1 MRRYWKAWAGAVAVA
16 GVLFLAMAVA
26 RVAAAPEREG
36 PPKAEVERL
45 LKEAHEL
52 EEAGKSEQAAALRER
67 AERLAVEAEKARR
80 PAEPAPG
87 PAPLGKRIAA
97 LREAAR
103 IAEAEGMPAIAG
115 ELRARAEALERE
127 LPERAPEKEA
137 DRAAEGARLTELAR
151 LTAEAAARRAMAEQ
165 AQKAGME
172 REASEF
178 RAEAER
184 LEARAREVRREGKP
198 ESSIG
203 ELARRQEELRGE
215 VARLREEVGALRR
228 EVEQLRARQG
238 KQEA

>member
-1 MRRYWKAWAGAVAVA
+1 MRRYWKAWAGAAAVA
-16 GVLFLAMAVA
+16 GVLFLAMAAA

>member
-1 MRRYWKAWAGAVAVA
+1 MRRYWKAWAGAAAVA
-16 GVLFLAMAVA
+16 GVLFLAMAAA
-26 RVAAAPEREG
+26 RAAAAPEREG

-45 LKEAHEL
+45 LKEAHDL

-67 AERLAVEAEKARR
+67 AERLAVEAEQARR
-80 PAEPAPG
+80 PGEPAPG

-127 LPERAPEKEA
+127 LPERAPEKEGG
-137 DRAAEGARLTELAR
+137 RAAEGARLR
-151 LTAEAAARRAMAEQ
+151 AEAATRRAMAERS
-165 AQKAGME
+165 QKEGRE
-172 REASEF
+172 REAAEL

>member
-1 MRRYWKAWAGAVAVA
+1 MRRYWKAWAGAAAVA
-16 GVLFLAMAVA
+16 GVLFLALAA
-26 RVAAAPEREG
+26 AWVAAAPAREG